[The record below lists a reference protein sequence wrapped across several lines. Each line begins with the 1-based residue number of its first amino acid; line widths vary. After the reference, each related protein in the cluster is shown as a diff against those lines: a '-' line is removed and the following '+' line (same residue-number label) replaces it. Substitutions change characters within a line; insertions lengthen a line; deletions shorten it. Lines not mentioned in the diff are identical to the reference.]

1 MSRFAF
7 LLLTFALPEEVPM
20 FPASFNYVAARSVDE
35 ALQLMA
41 KHGEDG
47 KLLAGGHSLI
57 PAMKLRLQSPQ
68 TLIDIA
74 TVPGLSGVRVDG
86 GNLVIGA
93 LTVHADVAANELVRK
108 HLPGLAEAASV
119 IGDLQVRNRGTIG
132 GSVAHADPAADFP
145 VVLTALN
152 ASFIAQ
158 SSSSTRAIGVDDFF
172 TDFYT
177 TALTAGEILTEIR
190 VPIPAAGSGT
200 AYAKLPHPASGYV
213 VVSTGALITRQASDA
228 CTAARIAVGG
238 LGSGPIRAIATEI
251 ELQGKPLTPQV
262 IAAAAAK
269 AAEETDPV
277 EDSYASAEY
286 KRHVA
291 TVYARKAIEAAVERA
306 VK

>member
-1 MSRFAF
+1 
-7 LLLTFALPEEVPM
+7 M

-41 KHGEDG
+41 KHGEEG

-86 GNLVIGA
+86 ANLVIGA
-93 LTVHADVAANELVRK
+93 LTVHTDIAAAEPVRK
-108 HLPGLAEAASV
+108 HMPGLADAAAV

-132 GSVAHADPAADFP
+132 GSIAHADPAADLP
-145 VVLTALN
+145 VILTALN
-152 ASFIAQ
+152 ASFVAQ
-158 SSSSTRAIGVDDFF
+158 SSSGTRTIAVDDFF
-172 TDFYT
+172 TDFFT
-177 TALTAGEILTEIR
+177 TALKAGEILTEIR
-190 VPIPAAGSGT
+190 VPIPAAGAGT
-200 AYAKLPHPASGYV
+200 AYAKFPHPASGYV
-213 VVSTGALITRQASDA
+213 VVSAGALIARQPSGA
-228 CTAARIAVGG
+228 CISARVAIGG
-238 LGSGPIRAIATEI
+238 LGSGPCRAVATEM
-251 ELQGKPLTPQV
+251 EMQGKPLTPQV

-269 AAEETDPV
+269 AADHTDPV
-277 EDSYASAEY
+277 EDSYAGAEY

-306 VK
+306 SRV